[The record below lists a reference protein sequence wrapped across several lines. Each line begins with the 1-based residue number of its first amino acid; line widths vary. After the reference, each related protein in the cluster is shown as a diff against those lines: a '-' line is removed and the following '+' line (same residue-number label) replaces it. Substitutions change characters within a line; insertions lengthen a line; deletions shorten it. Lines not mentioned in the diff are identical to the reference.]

1 MVDVKNRNWRNCI
14 IAVIAG
20 FVIIAGILIYKISK
34 LDMSVPPVYD
44 FYSQT
49 VEIKT
54 GDTILSSLSATSIS
68 SSDYKAI
75 GDNLFKYVKANKI
88 MAGDMYE
95 VLYIADSTDWFSFA
109 YYPIN
114 SENFILIKKDP
125 ATNEITSDFHT
136 LSSVV
141 EMAQKEGAI
150 QSSLWEAM
158 TAQGVPPDAILNF
171 ADIFSW
177 QVDFLTDTQKGDE
190 FKIAYEQKTINKK
203 DITRTL
209 AIEAA
214 LYKTAKRTYTAV
226 YFVSADGKR
235 KGYFDI
241 EGNSL
246 RSMFLSAP
254 LQYRRISSYFSRAR
268 MHPVLKYVRP
278 HLGIDYAAP
287 TGTPVSTVADGTVR
301 AVARNS
307 ASGNY
312 VIIRHAQG
320 YETAYAH
327 LSRFA
332 RGMRAGVHVK
342 QGEVIGYVGSTGLAT
357 GPHLDFRIRKNGQA
371 LNFLAISRNPQTK
384 LLPQDKKDFE
394 ALLEKYK
401 DFFDAK

>member
-1 MVDVKNRNWRNCI
+1 
-14 IAVIAG
+14 
-20 FVIIAGILIYKISK
+20 
-34 LDMSVPPVYD
+34 
-44 FYSQT
+44 
-49 VEIKT
+49 
-54 GDTILSSLSATSIS
+54 
-68 SSDYKAI
+68 
-75 GDNLFKYVKANKI
+75 
-88 MAGDMYE
+88 
-95 VLYIADSTDWFSFA
+95 
-109 YYPIN
+109 
-114 SENFILIKKDP
+114 
-125 ATNEITSDFHT
+125 
-136 LSSVV
+136 
-141 EMAQKEGAI
+141 
-150 QSSLWEAM
+150 
-158 TAQGVPPDAILNF
+158 
-171 ADIFSW
+171 
-177 QVDFLTDTQKGDE
+177 
-190 FKIAYEQKTINKK
+190 
-203 DITRTL
+203 
-209 AIEAA
+209 
-214 LYKTAKRTYTAV
+214 V

-287 TGTPVSTVADGTVR
+287 TGTPVSAVADGTVR

-342 QGEVIGYVGSTGLAT
+342 QGQVIGYVGSTGLAT

-371 LNFLAISRNPQTK
+371 LNFLTIARNPQTK

-401 DFFDAK
+401 DFFAAN